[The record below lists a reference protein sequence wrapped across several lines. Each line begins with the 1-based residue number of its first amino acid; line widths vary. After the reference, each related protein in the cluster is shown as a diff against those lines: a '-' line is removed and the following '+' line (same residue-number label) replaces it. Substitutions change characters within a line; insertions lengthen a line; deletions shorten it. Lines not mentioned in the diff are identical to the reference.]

1 VEEERRWLKWRSLG
15 EDTGIVEKADASR
28 KTVVIVEVA
37 RMKWRRL
44 REASAIV
51 TKADASRKTVVI
63 VEVAR
68 MMLEVAESW
77 GRLGNR

>member
-1 VEEERRWLKWRSLG
+1 
-15 EDTGIVEKADASR
+15 
-28 KTVVIVEVA
+28 VVIVEVA

-68 MMLEVAESW
+68 MMLEVADSW
-77 GRLGNR
+77 GRLGNRYKGGRV

>member
-1 VEEERRWLKWRSLG
+1 VEEEGRWLKWRSLG

-28 KTVVIVEVA
+28 KTVVIVEVG
-37 RMKWRRL
+37 
-44 REASAIV
+44 
-51 TKADASRKTVVI
+51 
-63 VEVAR
+63 R